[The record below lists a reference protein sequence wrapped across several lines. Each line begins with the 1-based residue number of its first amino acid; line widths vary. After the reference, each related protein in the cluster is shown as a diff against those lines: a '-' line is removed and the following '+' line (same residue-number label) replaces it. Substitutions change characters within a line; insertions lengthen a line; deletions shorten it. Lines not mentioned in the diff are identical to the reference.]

1 VWAFLEFLNISW
13 PRPVYPQR
21 WLDWSVWVVV
31 GVLGLVGVAIF
42 ASVRPR
48 ILDARVIDAEEAE
61 DEREDVARGVL

>member
-1 VWAFLEFLNISW
+1 M
-13 PRPVYPQR
+13 YPQR
-21 WLDWSVWVVV
+21 WLDWSVWIVV

-61 DEREDVARGVL
+61 DEREDVARGVR